1 MYIYIIILVLALV
14 GAFLLKQGSMKST
27 AYLVCWLGTL
37 ALFVGFSDMLGGYD
51 RYIYGE
57 LFDEVA
63 DVNRAGGDVHAA
75 YIFELYSSEFGFS
88 WLNVA
93 ISYITANRYIF
104 ILILTIVIYTLL
116 FISFKRYVE
125 NYPFALVLFLG
136 LIFFFTFTYLRQL
149 VGVGVGWL
157 SIEYVYKRKLWKFLA
172 IVLLATLI
180 HNSAIILLL
189 VYFLPIKQYSKRAV
203 TVLMVFCFVLGITGI
218 PSAMFDIYGSVTEM
232 EGRGQNYAENEVGF
246 KIEYILEAFFF
257 LYFIFRNYDKI
268 PKTPARIVMMNMALL
283 FCAVLLIF
291 SRSLNGGRLG
301 WYYLIGLIS
310 TLSFIVPNP
319 KRITGQY
326 LVLATFSSFLYLRIL
341 LFAWGPLGT
350 LYPYK
355 SFFTN
360 GVRKGD
366 WVHDKWEYDQD
377 YDRDKFYR

>member
-1 MYIYIIILVLALV
+1 MYIYILILVLALA
-14 GAFLLKQGSMKST
+14 GAFLLKQGNAKST
-27 AYLVCWLGTL
+27 VYLGCWLATL

-63 DVNRAGGDVHAA
+63 DVKRAGGDVQTA
-75 YIFELYSSEFGFS
+75 YIFELYPSEFCFS

-149 VGVGVGWL
+149 IGVGVGWL
-157 SIEYVYKRKLWKFLA
+157 SIEYVYKKKFWKFLVV
-172 IVLLATLI
+172 VLLATLI
-180 HNSAIILLL
+180 HNSAIILLP

-257 LYFIFRNYDKI
+257 LYFIFRNYDKV

-301 WYYLIGLIS
+301 WYYLIGMIS
-310 TLSFIVPNP
+310 TLSLIVPNG
-319 KRITGQY
+319 KRIRDQY
-326 LVLATFSSFLYLRIL
+326 LVLAIFSCFLYLRIL

>member
-1 MYIYIIILVLALV
+1 MYIYILILVLALA
-14 GAFLLKQGSMKST
+14 GAFLLKQGSTKST
-27 AYLVCWLGTL
+27 VFLVCWLATL

-63 DVNRAGGDVHAA
+63 DVRRAGGEIQSA

-104 ILILTIVIYTLL
+104 ILILTIVIYSLL
-116 FISFKRYVE
+116 FISFKKYVD
-125 NYPFALVLFLG
+125 NYPFALVLFMG

-149 VGVGVGWL
+149 VGVGGGWL

-180 HNSAIILLL
+180 HNSAIILLSI
-189 VYFLPIKQYSKRAV
+189 YFLPIKQYSKKLV
-203 TVLMVFCFVLGITGI
+203 IVLMVFCFIVGITGI
-218 PSAMFDIYGSVTEM
+218 PSAVFDIYGSVSEM
-232 EGRGQNYAENEVGF
+232 EGRGQNYAQNEVGF

-257 LYFIFRNYDKI
+257 LYFILRNYEKV
-268 PKTPARIVMMNMALL
+268 PKTPTKIVLLNMALL

-310 TLSFIVPNP
+310 TLSLVVPNG
-319 KRITGQY
+319 KRIGGQF
-326 LVLATFSSFLYLRIL
+326 LVLSIFSCFLFLRIL

>member
-1 MYIYIIILVLALV
+1 MYIYILILVLALA
-14 GAFLLKQGSMKST
+14 GAFLLKQGNAKST
-27 AYLVCWLGTL
+27 VYLGCWLATL

-63 DVNRAGGDVHAA
+63 DVKRAGGDVQTA
-75 YIFELYSSEFGFS
+75 YIFELYPSEFCFS

-149 VGVGVGWL
+149 IGGGVGWL
-157 SIEYVYKRKLWKFLA
+157 SIEYVYKKKFWKFLVV
-172 IVLLATLI
+172 VLLATLI
-180 HNSAIILLL
+180 HNSAIILLP

-257 LYFIFRNYDKI
+257 LYFIFRNYDKV
-268 PKTPARIVMMNMALL
+268 PKAPARIVMMNMALL

-301 WYYLIGLIS
+301 WYYLIGMIS
-310 TLSFIVPNP
+310 TLSLIVPNA
-319 KRITGQY
+319 KRIRDQY
-326 LVLATFSSFLYLRIL
+326 LVLAIFSCFLYLRIL

>member
-1 MYIYIIILVLALV
+1 MYIYILILVLALA
-14 GAFLLKQGSMKST
+14 GAFLLKQGSTKST
-27 AYLVCWLGTL
+27 VFLVCWLATL

-63 DVNRAGGDVHAA
+63 DVRRAGGEIQSA

-104 ILILTIVIYTLL
+104 ILILTIVIYSLL
-116 FISFKRYVE
+116 FISFKKYVD
-125 NYPFALVLFLG
+125 NYPFALVLFMG

-180 HNSAIILLL
+180 HNSAIILLPI
-189 VYFLPIKQYSKRAV
+189 YFLPIKQYSKKLV
-203 TVLMVFCFVLGITGI
+203 IVLMVFCFIVGITGI
-218 PSAMFDIYGSVTEM
+218 PSAVFDIYGSVSEM
-232 EGRGQNYAENEVGF
+232 EGRGQNYAQNEVGF

-257 LYFIFRNYDKI
+257 LYFILRNYEKV
-268 PKTPARIVMMNMALL
+268 PKTRTRIVLLNMALL

-310 TLSFIVPNP
+310 TLSLVVPNG
-319 KRITGQY
+319 KRIGGQF
-326 LVLATFSSFLYLRIL
+326 LVLSIFSCFL

>member
-136 LIFFFTFTYLRQL
+136 LIFFFTFTYLRKL

>member
-1 MYIYIIILVLALV
+1 MYIYILILVLALA
-14 GAFLLKQGSMKST
+14 GAFLLKQGSTKST
-27 AYLVCWLGTL
+27 VFLVCWLATL

-63 DVNRAGGDVHAA
+63 DVRRAGGEIQSA

-104 ILILTIVIYTLL
+104 ILILTIVIYALL
-116 FISFKRYVE
+116 FISFKRYVD
-125 NYPFALVLFLG
+125 NYPFALVLFMG

-157 SIEYVYKRKLWKFLA
+157 SIEYVYKRKLWKFLT

-180 HNSAIILLL
+180 HNSAIILLPI
-189 VYFLPIKQYSKRAV
+189 YFLPIKQYSKKLV
-203 TVLMVFCFVLGITGI
+203 IVLMVFCFILGITGI
-218 PSAMFDIYGSVTEM
+218 PSAVFDIYGSVSEM

-257 LYFIFRNYDKI
+257 LYFILCNYEKV
-268 PKTPARIVMMNMALL
+268 PKTPAKIVLLNMALL

-310 TLSFIVPNP
+310 TLSLVVPNA
-319 KRITGQY
+319 KRIGGQF
-326 LVLATFSSFLYLRIL
+326 LVLSIFSCFLFLRIL

-366 WVHDKWEYDQD
+366 WVHDKWEYNQD
-377 YDRDKFYR
+377 YDLDKFHR

>member
-1 MYIYIIILVLALV
+1 MYIYILILVLALA
-14 GAFLLKQGSMKST
+14 GAFLLKQGNAKST
-27 AYLVCWLGTL
+27 VYLGCWLATL

-63 DVNRAGGDVHAA
+63 DVKRAGGEVKTA
-75 YIFELYSSEFGFS
+75 YIFELYPSEFCFS

-93 ISYITANRYIF
+93 ISYLTANRYIY
-104 ILILTIVIYTLL
+104 ILIVTVSIYALL
-116 FISFKRYVE
+116 FISFKRYID
-125 NYPFALVLFLG
+125 NYPFALVLFMG

-149 VGVGVGWL
+149 IGVGVGWL
-157 SIEYVYKRKLWKFLA
+157 SIEYVYKKKFWKFLVV
-172 IVLLATLI
+172 VLLAMLI
-180 HNSAIILLL
+180 HNSAIILLPI
-189 VYFLPIKQYSKRAV
+189 YFLPIKQYSKKMV
-203 TVLMVFCFVLGITGI
+203 IVLMVFCFVVGITGI
-218 PSAMFDIYGSVTEM
+218 PSSIFEIYGSVSEM

-246 KIEYILEAFFF
+246 KVEYILEAAFF
-257 LYFIFRNYDKI
+257 LYFIFRNYEKI
-268 PKTPARIVMMNMALL
+268 PQKPARIVLLNIALL
-283 FCAVLLIF
+283 FCALLLIF

-366 WVHDKWEYDQD
+366 WVHDKWEYDNG
-377 YDRDKFYR
+377 YDINKFYR

>member
-1 MYIYIIILVLALV
+1 MYIYILILVLALA
-14 GAFLLKQGSMKST
+14 GAFLLKQGSTKST
-27 AYLVCWLGTL
+27 AYLVCWLATL

-63 DVNRAGGDVHAA
+63 DVRRAGGNIQAA

-104 ILILTIVIYTLL
+104 ILLLTIVIYALL
-116 FISFKRYVE
+116 FISFKRYVD
-125 NYPFALVLFLG
+125 NYPFALVLFMG

-157 SIEYVYKRKLWKFLA
+157 SIEYVYKRKLWKFLT

-180 HNSAIILLL
+180 HNSAIILLPI
-189 VYFLPIKQYSKRAV
+189 YFLPIKQYSKKLV
-203 TVLMVFCFVLGITGI
+203 IVLMVFCFILGITGI
-218 PSAMFDIYGSVTEM
+218 PSAVFDIYGSVSEM

-257 LYFIFRNYDKI
+257 LYFILCNYEKV
-268 PKTPARIVMMNMALL
+268 PKTPAKIVLLNMALL

-310 TLSFIVPNP
+310 TLSLVVPNA
-319 KRITGQY
+319 KRIGGQF
-326 LVLATFSSFLYLRIL
+326 LVLSIFSCFLFLRIL

-366 WVHDKWEYDQD
+366 WVHDKWEYNQD
-377 YDRDKFYR
+377 YDLDKFHR

>member
-1 MYIYIIILVLALV
+1 MYIYILILVLALA
-14 GAFLLKQGSMKST
+14 GAFLLKQGNAKST
-27 AYLVCWLGTL
+27 VYLGCWLATL

-63 DVNRAGGDVHAA
+63 DVKRAGGDVQTAS
-75 YIFELYSSEFGFS
+75 IFELYPSEFCFS

-149 VGVGVGWL
+149 IGVGVGWL
-157 SIEYVYKRKLWKFLA
+157 SIEYVYKKKFWKFLVV
-172 IVLLATLI
+172 VLLATLI
-180 HNSAIILLL
+180 HNSAIILLP

-257 LYFIFRNYDKI
+257 LYFIFRNYDKV

-301 WYYLIGLIS
+301 WYYLIGMIS
-310 TLSFIVPNP
+310 TLSLIVPNG
-319 KRITGQY
+319 KRIRDQY
-326 LVLATFSSFLYLRIL
+326 LVLAIFSCFLYLRIL

>member
-1 MYIYIIILVLALV
+1 MYIYILILVLALA
-14 GAFLLKQGSMKST
+14 GAFLLKQGSTKST
-27 AYLVCWLGTL
+27 VFLVCWLATL

-63 DVNRAGGDVHAA
+63 DVRRAGGEIQSA

-104 ILILTIVIYTLL
+104 ILILTIVIYSLL
-116 FISFKRYVE
+116 FISFKKYVD
-125 NYPFALVLFLG
+125 NYPFALVLFMG

-180 HNSAIILLL
+180 HNSAIILLSI
-189 VYFLPIKQYSKRAV
+189 YFLPIKQYSKKLV
-203 TVLMVFCFVLGITGI
+203 IVLMVFCFIVGITGI
-218 PSAMFDIYGSVTEM
+218 PSAVFDIYGSVSEM
-232 EGRGQNYAENEVGF
+232 EGRGQNYAQNEVGF

-257 LYFIFRNYDKI
+257 LYFILRNYEKV
-268 PKTPARIVMMNMALL
+268 PKTPTKIVLLNMALL

-310 TLSFIVPNP
+310 TLSLVVPNG
-319 KRITGQY
+319 KRIGGQF
-326 LVLATFSSFLYLRIL
+326 LVLSIFSCFLFLRIL

>member
-1 MYIYIIILVLALV
+1 MYIYILILVLALA
-14 GAFLLKQGSMKST
+14 GAFLLKQGNAKST
-27 AYLVCWLGTL
+27 VYLGCWLATL

-63 DVNRAGGDVHAA
+63 DVKRAGGDVQTA
-75 YIFELYSSEFGFS
+75 YIFELYPSEFCFS

-149 VGVGVGWL
+149 IGVGVGWL
-157 SIEYVYKRKLWKFLA
+157 SIEYVYKKKFWKFLVV
-172 IVLLATLI
+172 VLLATLI
-180 HNSAIILLL
+180 HNSAIILLP

-257 LYFIFRNYDKI
+257 LYFIFRNYDKV
-268 PKTPARIVMMNMALL
+268 PKAPARIVMMNMALL

-301 WYYLIGLIS
+301 WYYLIGMIS
-310 TLSFIVPNP
+310 TLSLIVPNA
-319 KRITGQY
+319 KRIRDQY
-326 LVLATFSSFLYLRIL
+326 LVLAIFSCFLYLRIL

>member
-1 MYIYIIILVLALV
+1 MYIYILILVLALA
-14 GAFLLKQGSMKST
+14 GAFLLKQGSTKST
-27 AYLVCWLGTL
+27 AYLVCWLATL

-63 DVNRAGGDVHAA
+63 DVRRAGGNIQAA

-104 ILILTIVIYTLL
+104 ILILTIAIYALL
-116 FISFKRYVE
+116 FISFKRYVD
-125 NYPFALVLFLG
+125 NYPFALVLFMG

-157 SIEYVYKRKLWKFLA
+157 SIEYVYKRKLWKFLI

-180 HNSAIILLL
+180 HNSAIILLPI
-189 VYFLPIKQYSKRAV
+189 YFLPIKQYSKKLV
-203 TVLMVFCFVLGITGI
+203 IVLMVFCFILGITGI
-218 PSAMFDIYGSVTEM
+218 PSAVFDIYGSVSEM

-257 LYFIFRNYDKI
+257 LYFILCNYEKV
-268 PKTPARIVMMNMALL
+268 PKTPAKIVLLNMALL

-310 TLSFIVPNP
+310 TLSLVVPNA
-319 KRITGQY
+319 KRIGGQF
-326 LVLATFSSFLYLRIL
+326 LVLSIFSCFLFLRIL

-366 WVHDKWEYDQD
+366 WVHDKWEYNQD
-377 YDRDKFYR
+377 YDLDKFHR